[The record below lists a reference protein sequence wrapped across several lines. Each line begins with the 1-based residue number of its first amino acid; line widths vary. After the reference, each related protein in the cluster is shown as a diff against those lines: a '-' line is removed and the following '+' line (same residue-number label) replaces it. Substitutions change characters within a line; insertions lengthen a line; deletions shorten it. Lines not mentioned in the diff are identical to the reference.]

1 MCAEL
6 KTNSQKRNQKIEME
20 CKKIKKTMEGSMR
33 NLSDR

>member
-20 CKKIKKTMEGSMR
+20 CKKIKKTNGRQYEKPK
-33 NLSDR
+33 